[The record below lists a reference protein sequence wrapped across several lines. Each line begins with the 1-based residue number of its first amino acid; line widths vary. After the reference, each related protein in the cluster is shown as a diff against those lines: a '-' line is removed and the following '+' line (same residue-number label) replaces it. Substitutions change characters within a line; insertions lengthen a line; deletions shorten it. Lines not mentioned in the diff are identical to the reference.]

1 MVTLQ
6 ISVSESTAKSIERKL
21 KELKFAQPGE
31 YIESLVR
38 ADEVEAMTA
47 DDIEPEHRKW
57 INEQIR
63 EALDSDPANDI
74 EGTPEY
80 WERKDQELEAMA
92 AERGVSA

>member
-38 ADEVEAMTA
+38 ADDVQALTA
-47 DDIEPEHRKW
+47 DDINPDHKKW
-57 INEQIR
+57 IMEQVR
-63 EALDSDPANDI
+63 EALNDDPSTDI
-74 EGTPEY
+74 EVTPEY
-80 WERKDQELEAMA
+80 WKRKRKELDEMIAKKGL
-92 AERGVSA
+92 RS